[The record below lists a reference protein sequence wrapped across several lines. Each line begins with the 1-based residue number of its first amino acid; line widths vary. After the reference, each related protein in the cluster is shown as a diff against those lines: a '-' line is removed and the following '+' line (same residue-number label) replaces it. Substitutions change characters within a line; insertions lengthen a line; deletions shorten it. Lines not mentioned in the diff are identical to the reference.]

1 MRDINTKKIKEI
13 SLKAIEKCMLGTNVI
28 ETVSEYALDDEKN
41 EMKLV
46 KQKISEKTIPPN
58 TDIIKLVFQSC
69 EEEKKDYENLTDE
82 ELEKEKQR
90 LIKQLKEKESAG

>member
-46 KQKISEKTIPPN
+46 KQKILN
-58 TDIIKLVFQSC
+58 
-69 EEEKKDYENLTDE
+69 
-82 ELEKEKQR
+82 
-90 LIKQLKEKESAG
+90 